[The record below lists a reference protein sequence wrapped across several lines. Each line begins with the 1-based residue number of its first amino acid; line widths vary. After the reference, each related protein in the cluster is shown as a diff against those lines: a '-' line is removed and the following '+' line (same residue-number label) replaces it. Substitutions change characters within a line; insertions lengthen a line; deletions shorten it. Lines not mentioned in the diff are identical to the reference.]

1 MSSDM
6 DALGTVATGALLART
21 VEPHSGEARL
31 GGDGACLNCGAMLAG
46 AYCSQ
51 CGQKA
56 HVHRTLAAFG
66 HDLLHGV
73 FHFDG
78 KIWRTLPLLVWKPGE
93 LTRRYVHGERAKFVS
108 PFALFLFSV
117 FLMVAIFGW
126 AGPTSRTITQPLSAA
141 EARQTLAAD
150 QATLAQTLKELEA
163 EKAAQGPGRQPWL
176 DAELNRTR
184 QLMQQPEFTQPQ
196 TAPRLVADRQ
206 LLLQQRR
213 AEIELARLH
222 AKRAEAAKLGLPTAK
237 IDEDIRSVTLGTK
250 FLQGAA
256 RTFGAE
262 AIQADRLKV
271 DLGIQPLN
279 DLIRHGLENPQLM
292 LYKIQSSAY
301 KFSWALIPISVPFVW
316 LLFFWR
322 RDLHLFDHAVFV
334 TYSISFMTLLMTAC
348 VLAIQMPALEA
359 IGAFALVLYPPV
371 HIYRQLRGAYAL
383 GRPGALLRSLLLV
396 SFSVT
401 ALLLFA
407 GFILALG
414 LSS

>member
-1 MSSDM
+1 M

-141 EARQTLAAD
+141 EARQTLSAD

-163 EKAAQGPGRQPWL
+163 EKATQGPGRQPWL

-222 AKRAEAAKLGLPTAK
+222 AKRAEATKSGLPTAK

-256 RTFGAE
+256 RTFGAD

-383 GRPGALLRSLLLV
+383 GRPGALVRSLLLV

>member
-1 MSSDM
+1 M
-6 DALGTVATGALLART
+6 DALGTVATGALLARA
-21 VEPHSGEARL
+21 VEPQTGEASL
-31 GGDGACLNCGAMLAG
+31 AAQGGACLNCGAMLAG
-46 AYCSQ
+46 AYCNQ

-93 LTRRYVHGERAKFVS
+93 LTRRYVDGERAKFVS

-150 QATLAQTLKELEA
+150 QATLAQTLKTLEA
-163 EKAAQGPGRQPWL
+163 EQAAQGARPQPWL
-176 DAELNRTR
+176 DAELSRTR
-184 QLMQQPEFTQPQ
+184 QLMQQREFLQPQ
-196 TAPRLVADRQ
+196 TSPRLVADRQ

-213 AEIELARLH
+213 AEIELARLQ
-222 AKRAEAAKLGLPTAK
+222 AKRAEAVKSGQPTAQ
-237 IDEDIRSVTLGTK
+237 IDEDIRGVTLGTK

-256 RTFGAE
+256 RTFGAD

-279 DLIRHGLENPQLM
+279 DLVRHGLENPQLM

-334 TYSISFMTLLMTAC
+334 TYSIAFMTLLMTAC

-383 GRPGALLRSLLLV
+383 GRVGAVLRSLLLV

>member
-1 MSSDM
+1 M

>member
-1 MSSDM
+1 
-6 DALGTVATGALLART
+6 
-21 VEPHSGEARL
+21 
-31 GGDGACLNCGAMLAG
+31 
-46 AYCSQ
+46 
-51 CGQKA
+51 
-56 HVHRTLAAFG
+56 
-66 HDLLHGV
+66 
-73 FHFDG
+73 
-78 KIWRTLPLLVWKPGE
+78 
-93 LTRRYVHGERAKFVS
+93 
-108 PFALFLFSV
+108 
-117 FLMVAIFGW
+117 
-126 AGPTSRTITQPLSAA
+126 
-141 EARQTLAAD
+141 
-150 QATLAQTLKELEA
+150 
-163 EKAAQGPGRQPWL
+163 
-176 DAELNRTR
+176 
-184 QLMQQPEFTQPQ
+184 
-196 TAPRLVADRQ
+196 
-206 LLLQQRR
+206 
-213 AEIELARLH
+213 
-222 AKRAEAAKLGLPTAK
+222 
-237 IDEDIRSVTLGTK
+237 VTLGTK

-256 RTFGAE
+256 RTFGAD

-279 DLIRHGLENPQLM
+279 DLVRHGLENPQLM

-334 TYSISFMTLLMTAC
+334 TYSIAFMTLLMTAC

-383 GRPGALLRSLLLV
+383 GRVGAVLRSLLLV

>member
-1 MSSDM
+1 M

-21 VEPHSGEARL
+21 VEPYSGEARL
-31 GGDGACLNCGAMLAG
+31 GRDGACLNCGAMLAG

-163 EKAAQGPGRQPWL
+163 EKATQGPGRQPWL

>member
-1 MSSDM
+1 M

-21 VEPHSGEARL
+21 VAPHSGEARL

>member
-1 MSSDM
+1 M

-21 VEPHSGEARL
+21 VEPYSGEARL
-31 GGDGACLNCGAMLAG
+31 GRDGACLNCGAMLAG